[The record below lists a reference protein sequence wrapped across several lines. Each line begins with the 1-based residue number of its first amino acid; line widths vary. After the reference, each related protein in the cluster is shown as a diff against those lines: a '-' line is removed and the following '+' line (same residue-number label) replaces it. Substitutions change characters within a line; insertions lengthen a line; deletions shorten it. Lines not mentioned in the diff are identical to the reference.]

1 MDDDQRSPSAT
12 LRHLVNGYQVSQALH
27 VAATLGIADRLADGP
42 RTSDD
47 LAAAVD
53 AHAPTLYRLLR
64 ALAAVGVLDEE
75 DGRRFALTP
84 VGECLR
90 SDAEESVGG
99 WAAMIGRPYVWQAWG
114 ELMHSVRT
122 GGSAFEHI
130 HGVDAWTYR
139 TRHPEEGEIFDR
151 AMAGLARRAH
161 RTTLA
166 ALDFS
171 RFGTVVDVGG
181 GNGALL
187 VALLRAHPHMRGV
200 LLDLPYAIAVA
211 EGAIE
216 AAGLGDRCRTV
227 AGSFFDG
234 VPEGGDAYVL
244 RAILHDWDDDA
255 ATSILRS
262 VRRAAAT
269 EATLVVI
276 ERDLGPPNQ
285 NAETRLSDLNMLVI
299 PGGRER
305 TIDEYGALLA
315 AAGFTLVESR
325 PAGFGLHV
333 ILGAPA

>member
-1 MDDDQRSPSAT
+1 MDDSQRSPSAT

-27 VAATLGIADRLADGP
+27 VAATLGIADRLAE
-42 RTSDD
+42 SDE
-47 LAAAVD
+47 LAAAVG
-53 AHAPTLYRLLR
+53 AHAPTLYRVLR
-64 ALAAVGVLDEE
+64 ALAAVGVLHEDEE
-75 DGRRFALTP
+75 RRFALTP
-84 VGECLR
+84 VGDCLR
-90 SDAEESVGG
+90 SDADEPVGG

-114 ELMHSVRT
+114 ELLHSVRT
-122 GGSAFEHI
+122 GESAFEHV

-151 AMAGLARRAH
+151 AMADLARRAH

-166 ALDFS
+166 AFDFS

-187 VALLRAHPHMRGV
+187 LALLRAHSHMRGV
-200 LLDLPYAIAVA
+200 LLDLPHAIAVA

-216 AAGLGDRCRTV
+216 AAGLTDRCRTV

-255 ATSILRS
+255 SISILRS
-262 VRRAAAT
+262 VRRAAAP

-285 NAETRLSDLNMLVI
+285 NVETRFSDLNMLVI

-315 AAGFTLVESR
+315 AADFRLVESR

-333 ILGAPA
+333 ILAVPA